1 MMKQLFP
8 LLIALMLFIG
18 CGRKF
23 DRNDFLGKRDF
34 PLITQDSLA
43 INFPRDFKG
52 KPYLLGFIF
61 TNCPDVCPLT
71 SHNFQLVQE
80 EAMNQNIKGINFVL
94 ISFDPDRDKP
104 WVLKD
109 YARLRNIDVSNF
121 KLLTGNKDTIKALMR
136 KMQVVAIP
144 GDTTKTPDGDLI
156 YFYTHTDR
164 AFLIDKDNR
173 IRSEYRGS
181 KLDISQAVKDLKELE

>member
-1 MMKQLFP
+1 M
-8 LLIALMLFIG
+8 IS
-18 CGRKF
+18 
-23 DRNDFLGKRDF
+23 
-34 PLITQDSLA
+34 QDSTNV
-43 INFPRDFKG
+43 NFPQDFKG
-52 KPYLLGFIF
+52 KPFLLGFIF

-80 EAMNQNIKGINFVL
+80 ETKNEGIIEVNFVL

-109 YARLRNIDVSNF
+109 YAGLRNIDESNF
-121 KLLTGNKDTIKALMR
+121 KLLTGDKDTIKALMK

-144 GDTTKTPDGDLI
+144 GDTSKTPDGDLI
-156 YFYTHTDR
+156 YFFIHTDR

-173 IRSEYRGS
+173 VRTEYRGS
-181 KLDISQAVKDLKELE
+181 KLDISRAVKDLKALE

>member
-1 MMKQLFP
+1 MKPMLLF
-8 LLIALMLFIG
+8 LISIIIFTG
-18 CGRKF
+18 CTNKF
-23 DRNDFLGKRDF
+23 DRNDPLGEKNF
-34 PLITQDSLA
+34 PLISQDSTK
-43 INFPRDFKG
+43 INFPQDFKG
-52 KPYLLGFIF
+52 KPFLLGFIF

-80 EAMNQNIKGINFVL
+80 EAKNEGIKEVNFVL

-109 YARLRNIDVSNF
+109 YAGLRNIDESNF
-121 KLLTGNKDTIKALMR
+121 KLLTGDKNTIKALMK

-144 GDTTKTPDGDLI
+144 GDTSKTTDGDLI
-156 YFYTHTDR
+156 YFFIHTDR

-173 IRSEYRGS
+173 VRTEYRGS
-181 KLDISQAVKDLKELE
+181 KLDISRAVKDLKALE

>member
-1 MMKQLFP
+1 MNPFSLLLFAV
-8 LLIALMLFIG
+8 LIFAG

-23 DRNDFLGKRDF
+23 DRDEFLGQKEY
-34 PLITQDSLA
+34 PLITQDSSL
-43 INFPRDFKG
+43 INFPQDLKG

-80 EAMNQNIKGINFVL
+80 EAKNQGIRGINFVL

-104 WVLKD
+104 WVLKE
-109 YARLRNIDVSNF
+109 YANIRNIDGSNF
-121 KLLTGNKDTIKALMR
+121 KLLTGNKDTIRALMK
-136 KMQVVAIP
+136 KMQVVAIS
-144 GDTTKTPDGDLI
+144 GDTSKTSDGDLI
-156 YFYTHTDR
+156 YFYVHTDK

-173 IRSEYRGS
+173 IRTEYRGS
-181 KLDISQAVKDLKELE
+181 HLDVSQAVKDFRSLE

>member
-1 MMKQLFP
+1 MMKLLVPLFFT
-8 LLIALMLFIG
+8 LIIIG
-18 CGRKF
+18 CGKKF
-23 DRNDFLGKRDF
+23 EHNEFLGKRNF
-34 PLITQDSLA
+34 LLITQDSSV
-43 INFPRDFKG
+43 INFPQDLKG

-80 EAMNQNIKGINFVL
+80 ELKNQGIKGVNFVL

-109 YARLRNIDVSNF
+109 YAILRNIDLSNF
-121 KLLTGNKDTIKALMR
+121 KLLTGSGEDIKNLMK
-136 KMQVVAIP
+136 KMQVIAIP
-144 GDTTKTPDGDLI
+144 GDTSKTSNGDLI

-164 AFLIDKDNR
+164 AFLIDKDNK

-181 KLDISQAVKDLKELE
+181 KLDISQAVKDLQSLE